1 VPQLAR
7 ELVAGGAELLIVQGA
22 AIPDVLKL
30 NLPLPI
36 VFVTSGDPIAAGFAK
51 SLTEPIGN
59 CTGVTFMGF
68 ELLGKRLEFL
78 KEVLPT
84 AAHVTVLGNPLHP
97 GSDIERA
104 SSEAAGGRLG
114 ISIDFIATP
123 NQEVLAT
130 ARATL
135 ARTRPDAISLLP
147 DGFAL
152 AHRKPI
158 MAIADELRIPS
169 FRDGR
174 LLPKPA
180 RFAPMGRACQRSI
193 AGSPT
198 TSRLT
203 ERSQPT
209 CR

>member
-1 VPQLAR
+1 
-7 ELVAGGAELLIVQGA
+7 
-22 AIPDVLKL
+22 
-30 NLPLPI
+30 
-36 VFVTSGDPIAAGFAK
+36 
-51 SLTEPIGN
+51 
-59 CTGVTFMGF
+59 
-68 ELLGKRLEFL
+68 
-78 KEVLPT
+78 
-84 AAHVTVLGNPLHP
+84 VTVLGNPLHP

-174 LLPKPA
+174 LCPSRRALHLWAALANDLSP
-180 RFAPMGRACQRSI
+180 GRLLRRA
-193 AGSPT
+193 
-198 TSRLT
+198 
-203 ERSQPT
+203 
-209 CR
+209 